1 MRPVG
6 RLQYWII
13 PLAYALL
20 LALTKSVNVG
30 DTRWYARQIVSYAKG
45 DSGAGGNQLW
55 EFGHLIW
62 RPLGYLL
69 YRTVHWFTGGVLGWS
84 DYLTARTSL
93 VAISVIC
100 GLLLALTIASLAT
113 QVSGSWGVGL
123 VTAVLL
129 VYGNAFLTMAPAGS
143 SYIPGLLFL
152 TLALRISV
160 AGRPSALWMGV
171 SLGLAV
177 TLWFPYVLSI
187 PGAVLAAFCWNRSEW
202 RFRGPE
208 TRQRLR
214 LLLVTLL
221 ITGAVIAV
229 LYGAGILALG
239 LHSPGDFG
247 RWVRESQHGWTQNRT
262 ALRLVSGLPRAFI
275 SMGQD
280 TILFKRF
287 ALHDPYA
294 PVTIVSLV
302 FSSLWKLLLF
312 YGAMFCL
319 ILALVRRGENS
330 AIAIVAA
337 GALPVLAFA
346 LYFESGSLERF
357 LALYPFLA
365 LSLAVVLAFRPIA
378 WAARVLLLFLIIAG
392 VSNVYDAWRPRVER
406 QVEQELSRASSIQ
419 RAARGGQVWLMS
431 LSDPLYW
438 AVDAL
443 PFENQG
449 GRRELRL
456 DPVAQIGTES
466 VAHWR
471 LGFARLTLDAWD
483 SGKPV
488 WMSKRLLSSR
498 PRPEWGWTEGDDPRV
513 SWQALTTFAR
523 GLATDREAGG
533 EDGFVRLADT
543 PANRH
548 MLAIIEAGSG

>member
-1 MRPVG
+1 MAF
-6 RLQYWII
+6 
-13 PLAYALL
+13 AYALL

-30 DTRWYARQIVSYAKG
+30 DTRWYAREIVSYTKG
-45 DSGAGGNQLW
+45 DFRDTGSRLW

-62 RPLGYLL
+62 RPLGYLM
-69 YRTVHWFTGGVLGWS
+69 YRGVHWFTGGVLGWS

-100 GLLLALTIASLAT
+100 GLLLALTLASLARH
-113 QVSGSWGVGL
+113 VSGSWGVGL

-129 VYGNAFLTMAPAGS
+129 VYGHAFLTMAPAGS

-152 TLALRISV
+152 ALALRIGVS
-160 AGRPSALWMGV
+160 RLPSALWMGL
-171 SLGLAV
+171 SLALAV
-177 TLWFPYVLSI
+177 ALWFPYVLSI
-187 PGAVLAAFCWNRSEW
+187 PGVVLATFCWNRSEW
-202 RFRGPE
+202 RFNGPE
-208 TRQRLR
+208 ARQRLR

-221 ITGAVIAV
+221 ITGAVIV
-229 LYGAGILALG
+229 LLYGTGFLVLG

-280 TILFKRF
+280 TLLFKRF

-294 PVTIVSLV
+294 PVTIADLAL
-302 FSSLWKLLLF
+302 SSLWKLPLF

-319 ILALVRRGENS
+319 GLALLRKGAKPALAILA
-330 AIAIVAA
+330 A
-337 GALPVLAFA
+337 GVLPVLAFA

-357 LALYPFLA
+357 LALYPFMALA
-365 LSLAVVLAFRPIA
+365 IALVLAVTPPTLT
-378 WAARVLLLFLIIAG
+378 ARVLLLFLVAAAIA
-392 VSNVYDAWRPRVER
+392 NVYDAWRPRVER
-406 QVEQELSRASSIQ
+406 QVQQDLSRARSIESV
-419 RAARGGQVWLMS
+419 AGGGQIWLMS
-431 LSDPLYW
+431 LADPLYW
-438 AVDAL
+438 AVDAF
-443 PFENQG
+443 PYEDQR

-456 DPVAQIGTES
+456 DPVAEIGTAV

-471 LGFARLTLDAWD
+471 QGFARQTLQAWD
-483 SGKPV
+483 SGRPV
-488 WMSKRLLSSR
+488 WMSKRLLAER

-513 SWQALTTFAR
+513 SWRALTTFTR
-523 GLATDREAGG
+523 GLATDQEVGG

-543 PANRH
+543 PTNRH
-548 MLAIIEAGSG
+548 SLAIIEAGSR